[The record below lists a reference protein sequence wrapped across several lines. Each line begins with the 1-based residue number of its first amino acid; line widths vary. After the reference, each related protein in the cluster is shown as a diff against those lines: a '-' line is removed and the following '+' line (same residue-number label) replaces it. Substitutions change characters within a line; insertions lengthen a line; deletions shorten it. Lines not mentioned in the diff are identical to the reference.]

1 MSEPVR
7 NIDRLHFPKLVEDL
21 AAYYKS
27 PLMKEKVEVVILS
40 TQSGDWEGM
49 YVDSVLIDEGHTLGE
64 GDSKIYLLK
73 MSEKYNFTS
82 KQVTFK
88 ELSDVDDENISLLGS
103 MKSNLKDFNDEY

>member
-1 MSEPVR
+1 
-7 NIDRLHFPKLVEDL
+7 
-21 AAYYKS
+21 
-27 PLMKEKVEVVILS
+27 
-40 TQSGDWEGM
+40 
-49 YVDSVLIDEGHTLGE
+49 
-64 GDSKIYLLK
+64 